1 MLKKFLID
9 VDGVLTTGQFYTQKK
24 EKYSRYLDHMIQMG
38 LS

>member
-9 VDGVLTTGQFYTQKK
+9 VDGVLTTGQFLYS
-24 EKYSRYLDHMIQMG
+24 EEGKYSRYLDHMIQMG